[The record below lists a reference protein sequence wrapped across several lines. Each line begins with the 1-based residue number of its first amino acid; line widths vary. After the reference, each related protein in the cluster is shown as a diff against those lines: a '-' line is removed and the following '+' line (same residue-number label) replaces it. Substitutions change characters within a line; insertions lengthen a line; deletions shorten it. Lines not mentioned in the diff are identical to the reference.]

1 MSFTNW
7 HRAIHQVHQ
16 IQEETSN
23 KKIHDQ
29 LVVVGMGK
37 TSKASEPRVANPNK
51 ISDADF
57 IKLLKSTFEGVD
69 TVRIIK
75 PGDTG
80 SKSRTYNTFVF
91 LFDGAERSVVLSG
104 TITGR
109 GSKAT
114 EAQEVSWLLALS
126 ALYDDNTIN
135 DDESLKEAM
144 MKPIVYTRVYGTTGN
159 ALNESG
165 ALGLVQWLFDDKQI
179 SKGWVTSHLGQS
191 KAFIGKYKNTPAK
204 FIKDR
209 ANIPIVQLAKSIF
222 STSVPDQE
230 FDKDKWNP
238 ADVWLEYE
246 DVPSFST
253 LTQLNNYLEDSI
265 KGSKGIIG
273 ISLKLGTNSVTRI
286 NMKGERP
293 EYEVTD
299 FDLKFGDLFA
309 QNVPAE
315 YEGTELS
322 GYSVTYRV
330 FDAKATSLIRGEAQ
344 KKKSLAAHGKVFLK
358 YLDYL
363 MGGKARYV
371 ATVEA
376 VKGKLIEEVV
386 KYTGS
391 YNARKPEKGR
401 GMYRFTRTGEQAFT
415 RIKRTWPIL
424 RDSDIMEYGK
434 GIQQNYNKLLD
445 EKEFLDYVAEYAHKK
460 KLKEVDMQTRV
471 SVRFQTIRLGTLFA
485 AIKKKSV
492 DDLHRVVLGMLLYGK
507 SESSWSAPHVKAQ

>member
-1 MSFTNW
+1 MAFTDW
-7 HRAIHQVHQ
+7 HRAIHQVYQ

-29 LVVVGMGK
+29 LVVAGMGK

-51 ISDADF
+51 ISDTDF

-114 EAQEVSWLLALS
+114 EVQEVSWLLALS

-144 MKPIVYTRVYGTTGN
+144 MKPIVYTRVYGANGKVLDEN
-159 ALNESG
+159 G
-165 ALGLVQWLFDDKQI
+165 ALGLVAWLFDDKQI
-179 SKGWVTSHLGQS
+179 SKGWVKSHLGQS
-191 KAFIGKYKNTPAK
+191 KKFINDYKNTPTK

-273 ISLKLGTNSVTRI
+273 VSLKLGTNSVTKI

-315 YEGTELS
+315 YEGQELS

-401 GMYRFTRTGEQAFT
+401 GMYRFTKLGERAFA

-434 GIQQNYNKLLD
+434 GIQQNYNKLSD

-485 AIKKKSV
+485 TIKKKSV
-492 DDLHRVVLGMLLYGK
+492 DDLHRVALGMLLYGK